1 MGIKIDYQA
10 ERCLNRSVYAER
22 RQVKERKAALQKRQE
37 LAAECAADGRLQEKL
52 KGVIVTI
59 SPESREYRKESQ
71 SRN

>member
-1 MGIKIDYQA
+1 M
-10 ERCLNRSVYAER
+10 NRSVYAER
-22 RQVKERKAALQKRQE
+22 QQVKERKAALQKRQE
-37 LAAECAADGRLQEKL
+37 LAAECAADGRLQDRELQEKL